1 MRKFVEVYYWDDLS
15 KDAQE
20 DFKRSPAGDSLME
33 EYIYDFTF
41 DKKMDIKTVLREY
54 GITEVNIYYNFYYSR
69 TISISATIDIDK
81 FLESFPELREIIN
94 NDETL
99 SEDEKDSFWNN
110 FCANKIEC
118 NQNSN
123 SSKIISEAYFHT
135 GDSTYELEKAI
146 NEEIQK
152 ILEENSLDL
161 YKIVMETSFDDIL
174 HNDTQRLFT
183 EDGILVG
190 DEEFIYV
197 KYEE

>member
-54 GITEVNIYYNFYYSR
+54 GITEVCIYYNFYYSR
-69 TISISATIDIDK
+69 TISISATINIDK

-99 SEDEKDSFWNN
+99 SEDERITFWNN

-123 SSKIISEAYFHT
+123 SSKITSEAYFHT

-152 ILEENSLDL
+152 ILEENSAEL
-161 YKIVMETSFDDIL
+161 YSIVMETSFDDIL